1 MFNGFIV
8 EYDDKR
14 FFSVGIDIGNRMAEF
29 FD

>member
-8 EYDDKR
+8 EYDDKC
-14 FFSVGIDIGNRMAEF
+14 FFLVGIDIGNWMVEF